1 MSHPRPRDARRAPSR
16 SAPARTALLAA
27 AVAAMIVVS
36 GPAAGPTAWGA
47 QEVQEP
53 PATQPATQPA
63 QEPATRTAQEPETQP
78 TTQPTTAPARNNN
91 GPPGIERSEGGLVLN
106 FRDASID
113 VVLDEL
119 SAAAGFII
127 VREAKPTG
135 RVTLTSRQPV
145 SPTDAVVLINTVL
158 HNNGYTAIQQGRI
171 LKIVESARAKKLNI
185 PVRSGN
191 NPDEIDNTD
200 ELITQVIPL
209 RHADAVQLK
218 EDLAPLINPEADF
231 TANASSNALV
241 MTDTAANVRRIVQVI
256 AALDTALAD
265 SVEVK
270 VFQLEYA
277 NAAEAA
283 DLINTLFGSLEVGPG
298 GQQGGNP
305 QEMVMRMMQGQR
317 GGGRGQQQGTGG
329 ARGARVNAAAD
340 DRTNTLVVT
349 GPGDTLEYVSQVV
362 AQLDENPV
370 GDETVFVYRL
380 RNAQAANVESVIN
393 NLFGNFTAN
402 LRTGNTGARQSS
414 LEALQQTRY
423 RGNAGGRG
431 GATGGLGGGGGGL
444 GGGGQNA
451 NQQRQQQLQMLQQQQ
466 MMQQQMQQQQ
476 RQQQGG
482 GGRVSSAARQA
493 ASDLAGQVTIIADI
507 DTNSLLVRTSP
518 ANYERVKA
526 ILQELDRPVAQVLI
540 KVLIAEVTHDDSFD
554 IGTEFSVLNMRASG
568 FGQQGA
574 SNFNIPTDGASA
586 TGLVVQILEQDF
598 TATIRA
604 LETIGKLDVLSRPY
618 ILASDN
624 QVASITIGQEVPFIT
639 NSRITEEGGII
650 NTIVYD
656 DIGILLDVIPHINPD
671 GLVILDV
678 APEISTLTGTSVPIS
693 ELVSAPII
701 AKRSALSRVGVRTG
715 QTIVIGGLME
725 DRKTQTINR
734 IPILGSIP
742 LIGYAFSRTQQTKV
756 KTELLIFLTPH
767 VAADPDQLKDMTE
780 QEMEGLKLTPDAVE
794 KGAFQEQMRGMERGD
809 VGGMPDDGPQ
819 SEMIGPPATQP
830 AGQPEEPMQP
840 AAQPAG
846 PPGRRRGP
854 LP

>member
-1 MSHPRPRDARRAPSR
+1 MSHSRPKDAH
-16 SAPARTALLAA
+16 PARSRDVAAGQAPLVIIAALGLLCGGSSA
-27 AVAAMIVVS
+27 AVR
-36 GPAAGPTAWGA
+36 A
-47 QEVQEP
+47 QDAQEP
-53 PATQPATQPA
+53 PATQPATQP
-63 QEPATRTAQEPETQP
+63 
-78 TTQPTTAPARNNN
+78 TTQPTTEPLPQPATDASTAPTRNN
-91 GPPGIERSEGGLVLN
+91 GQQGIERREGGLVLN

-145 SPTDAVVLINTVL
+145 SPSDAVVLINTVL

-191 NPDEIDNTD
+191 NPEEIGNND

-218 EDLAPLINPEADF
+218 EDLAPLVNPEADF

-241 MTDTAANVRRIVQVI
+241 MTDTSANVRRIVQVI

-270 VFQLEYA
+270 VFQLNYA
-277 NAAEAA
+277 NAAAA
-283 DLINTLFGSLEVGPG
+283 AELINSLFGSLEVGPG
-298 GQQGGNP
+298 GQQQGGNP
-305 QEMVMRMMQGQR
+305 QEMVIRMMQGQR
-317 GGGRGQQQGTGG
+317 GGGRGQQQAAGG

-349 GPGDTLEYVSQVV
+349 GPGDTLEYVSEVV

-380 RNAQAANVESVIN
+380 RNAQAANVEAVIN

-402 LRTGNTGARQSS
+402 LRTGNTGSRQSS
-414 LEALQQTRY
+414 LETLQQN
-423 RGNAGGRG
+423 RGGGRTVG
-431 GATGGLGGGGGGL
+431 GGRTSGIGGGGGL
-444 GGGGQNA
+444 GGGGQNN

-482 GGRVSSAARQA
+482 QGGRLSSAARQA
-493 ASDLAGQVTIIADI
+493 AQDLAGQVTIIADI
-507 DTNSLLVRTSP
+507 DTNALLVRTTP
-518 ANYERVKA
+518 ANYERVRA
-526 ILQELDRPVAQVLI
+526 ILEELDRPVAQVLI
-540 KVLIAEVTHDDSFD
+540 KVLIAEVSHDNSFD

-568 FGQQGA
+568 LGQQGGT
-574 SNFNIPTDGASA
+574 NFNIPTEGALA

-604 LETIGKLDVLSRPY
+604 LETTGKLDVLSRPY

-624 QVASITIGQEVPFIT
+624 QVASITVGQEIPFVI
-639 NSRITEEGGII
+639 NSRITDDGGVI
-650 NTIVYD
+650 NTTEYGDV
-656 DIGILLDVIPHINPD
+656 GILLDVIPHINPD

-678 APEISTLTGTSVPIS
+678 APEISALTAQTVQIN
-693 ELVSAPII
+693 EFVSQPII
-701 AKRSALSRVGVRTG
+701 AKRSALSRVGVRSG

-725 DRKTQTINR
+725 DRLTQTVNK
-734 IPILGSIP
+734 IPILGDLP
-742 LIGYAFSRTQQTKV
+742 FVGYAFKRTQQTKV

-780 QEMEGLKLTPDAVE
+780 QEMEGLKLAPDAVE
-794 KGAFQEQMRGMERGD
+794 KGAFQEQLRGMERGD
-809 VGGMPDDGPQ
+809 VGGDRRDEGPPD
-819 SEMIGPPATQP
+819 EMIGPPTTQP
-830 AGQPEEPMQP
+830 VRQDDP
-840 AAQPAG
+840 APPPATQPAG
-846 PPGRRRGP
+846 PPGRRRGS